1 MMRFKSTEATLLIP
15 LTLLV
20 GAAVTSADASWFHD
34 RTTGVSRNVGSA
46 RNPTPVDLIVITQGP
61 DYPVRSRMFKEQGK
75 VGLSLWLTEHGTV
88 REALIEHSSGY
99 QRLDDAAVRFMK
111 DRWHYKPAG
120 KELPM
125 PKTVQAE
132 VTFQLD

>member
-1 MMRFKSTEATLLIP
+1 MTRFKSTDVTLLIP
-15 LTLLV
+15 LTLLL
-20 GAAVTSADASWFHD
+20 GAVVTHADASWFHD
-34 RTTGVSRNVGSA
+34 RTTGISRNVGSA
-46 RNPTPVDLIVITQGP
+46 TNPTPLDLIVITQGP

-75 VGLSLWLTEHGTV
+75 VGLNLSLTENGTV
-88 REALIEHSSGY
+88 SEAVIEHSSGY

-132 VTFQLD
+132 VTFKLD